1 MSAQVFADLFT
12 PANVRYILAGLWTTL
27 LISLA
32 TVALSIAFGSILAL
46 FRNYEKRVLG
56 RIASI
61 YIEIFRSTPLL
72 LWILVCVFMLPFGTY
87 LIRGGLALTLYT
99 SSVIAEIV
107 RGGLN
112 SIDKGQFEAARSQG
126 FNFAQTLWHI
136 VLPQCFQRIVPSLM
150 GQIITTI
157 KDTSFFAQ
165 FAIAEFFFNSK
176 NLMGILSRNTVVTS
190 AHIFVLYSF
199 IALVY
204 FGINFSLSCIVRYL
218 TRTNRSV
225 TLNPE
230 Q

>member
-1 MSAQVFADLFT
+1 MNAQVFADLFT
-12 PANVRYILAGLWTTL
+12 PANVRYILAGLQTTL
-27 LISLA
+27 LISVI
-32 TVALSIAFGSILAL
+32 TVAISIVFGSVLAL

-56 RIASI
+56 KLASI

-72 LWILVCVFMLPFGTY
+72 LWILICVFMLPFGAY

-126 FNFAQTLWHI
+126 FNFVQTLWHI
-136 VLPQCFQRIVPSLM
+136 ILPQCFQRIVPSLM
-150 GQIITTI
+150 SQIITTV

-176 NLMGILSRNTVVTS
+176 NLMGIVSRSAVITS

-199 IALVY
+199 IALIY

-218 TRTNRSV
+218 TRTNQGLTLRS
-225 TLNPE
+225 E
-230 Q
+230 